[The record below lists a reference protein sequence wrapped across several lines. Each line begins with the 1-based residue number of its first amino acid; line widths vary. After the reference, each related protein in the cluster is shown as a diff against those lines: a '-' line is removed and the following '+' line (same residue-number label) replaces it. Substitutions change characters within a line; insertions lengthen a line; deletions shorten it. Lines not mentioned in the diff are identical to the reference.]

1 MYTNIRAYEFEVFS
15 EEFAK
20 AFQRHDYVILFGKH
34 SLISKDGLY
43 RKRMC
48 LFFFIEKL
56 DRVPCRKI
64 KLFRESFRD
73 RDFIFCE
80 IDIRRDEIH
89 LVNSSDIRGIDQDAL
104 FIEVSVFIVS
114 GNIEC
119 RSVSGKHCLVMRRKA
134 FEIRFCQTVIR
145 GYDHVTVTEHGKER
159 GFQDVSYRVAHIECH
174 HAGKRTDQDAKY
186 QHDRSKRLGKHILQ
200 CVFKY
205 YSHFLT
211 FILLFSF
218 VPGAMTSPPP
228 FS

>member
-1 MYTNIRAYEFEVFS
+1 MYTNIRAYEFEVIS

-145 GYDHVTVTEHGKER
+145 GYDHVTVAEHGKER

-174 HAGKRTDQDAKY
+174 HAGKGTDQYAKY
-186 QHDRSKRLGKHILQ
+186 QHDRSKRL
-200 CVFKY
+200 
-205 YSHFLT
+205 
-211 FILLFSF
+211 
-218 VPGAMTSPPP
+218 
-228 FS
+228 